1 MAIAAFDQTRI
12 PSKIPFLKHCLAILG
27 FFVGFYILWFSPSL
41 LSGQLLGP
49 GDGYIQSIPAY
60 YAARTLWTTHLL
72 GGFPVAA
79 DVTPQTWYPLSLLL
93 SIFPHS
99 WNVFVISSYVLASA
113 FAYAYVHLIT
123 RSVLASLV
131 AGITYGASGFMM
143 AHLGHTSMIHT
154 ATWIPLPLLLIEQ
167 LLRSRRKIWV
177 ALLAIGIACL
187 FLAGHP
193 QISVY
198 GLGLASLYAL
208 FFGGLSASR
217 WSFYRLYALAV
228 MVGLGLTAIQLV
240 PTLELARMTPRSAM
254 SFGDFLAFSMPLS
267 HAVMTVFPYIFG
279 GGNVTPYRI
288 PYIGV
293 ASPTEIT
300 IYMGLLPLTFALL
313 GGRARNYSQS
323 FRYFW
328 LGVALASFLLILGGR
343 TPMAWLSYQIPGYNK
358 FRVLGRHG
366 IELAMAVSVLAG
378 LGVSA
383 VQQPQFKWPQMK
395 QLLQQSF
402 SIMGLMLF
410 WAIIACSYFWQTHH
424 LTHPPET
431 ALAFLS
437 VLTHPPETALAF
449 LSVAILPSLG
459 IFILG
464 LVSLCGF
471 VRYRSTAA
479 AIFLLTVLT
488 IDMSAFGWFYQWQ
501 DSPSSQDTFNTPP
514 FLQKY
519 QATLEQQHQ
528 RFFPLQGGLGKNSEV
543 PPNLS
548 RLWNAPSMSGYGPLL
563 ISRVGEFM
571 SLTPPGTLS
580 SSAPLIDSNNLSL
593 DLTAVRYITTTAPNA
608 QLALVGDDGTKWSH
622 ENLDLS
628 FGTACVVEPR
638 SEMTIT
644 LAKQVEIDSIS
655 LVGTLG
661 CSTTLTQGT
670 NALELRTQNRSGK
683 SESHFLK
690 AGIDLSEWAIECP
703 LVTAQTQHQ
712 KATVFQQSQIG
723 EQNCAANFYV
733 TKVQLDRPTSVN
745 QLQLR
750 LPTENMGSVNIRKIS
765 FNNSQT
771 KVSHPLLGGRLQ
783 HVENIGETSI
793 YENQQAMPRAWLAS
807 QVQTARPDQILAAV
821 KTAKLPNGERFNP
834 RNMALIE
841 EPTNFPIQLPD
852 PNATVQ
858 VEFPSE
864 TQVRL
869 QANSNQ
875 PAFLVLSDVFYPG
888 WQAHIDGQRT
898 HIFQTDYIL
907 RGINLPPGQHTVT
920 FSFRPRSFAIGC
932 GVSGAAFAL
941 LLYLVVSDRQGGKTT
956 STPT

>member
-1 MAIAAFDQTRI
+1 MNIAAFDQARS
-12 PSKIPFLKHCLAILG
+12 PSKIPFLQHCLAILG
-27 FFVGFYILWFSPSL
+27 FFVGFYILWFLPSL
-41 LSGQLLGP
+41 LSGELLGP
-49 GDGYIQSIPAY
+49 GDGYIQSLPAY
-60 YAARTLWTTHLL
+60 YAPRTLWTTDLL

-99 WNVFVISSYVLASA
+99 WNAFVISSYVLASA
-113 FAYAYVHLIT
+113 FAYAYVYLIT
-123 RSVLASLV
+123 QSVLAGLV
-131 AGITYGASGFMM
+131 SGLTYGASGFMM

-154 ATWIPLPLLLIEQ
+154 ATWIPLTLLACEQ
-167 LLRSRRKIWV
+167 LLRTQRQIWV
-177 ALLAIGIACL
+177 SLLAIAIACL

-198 GLGLASLYAL
+198 GLGLVGFYGIFLGAL
-208 FFGGLSASR
+208 VPKRWQFYGL
-217 WSFYRLYALAV
+217 FTLAIII
-228 MVGLGLTAIQLV
+228 GLGLAAIQLL
-240 PTLELARMTPRSAM
+240 PTAELARMTPRAAM
-254 SFGDFLAFSMPLS
+254 SFKVFLEFSMPLS
-267 HAVMTVFPYIFG
+267 HLIMAIFPYIFG
-279 GGNVTPYRI
+279 GGNVPPYKL
-288 PYIGV
+288 PYTGV
-293 ASPTEIT
+293 SSPTEIT
-300 IYMGLLPLTFALL
+300 IYMGILPLFLAVI
-313 GGRARNYSQS
+313 GAGNQHYRKSH
-323 FRYFW
+323 RYFW
-328 LGVALASFLLILGGR
+328 IAVVIITVLLILGHT
-343 TPMAWLSYQIPGYNK
+343 TPVPWISYHIPAYNK
-358 FRVLGRHG
+358 FRVLPRHG

-378 LGVSA
+378 FGISA
-383 VQQPQFKWPQMK
+383 VQQPQFQWLQMK
-395 QLLQQSF
+395 RLLRQSF
-402 SIMGLMLF
+402 FLMGLMLL
-410 WAIIACSYFWQTHH
+410 WAIIAGGYFWQKHH
-424 LTHPPET
+424 LTQ
-431 ALAFLS
+431 
-437 VLTHPPETALAF
+437 PPETALAF

-471 VRYRSTAA
+471 VRYRSTPA
-479 AIFLLTVLT
+479 AIVLLTILAM
-488 IDMSAFGWFYQWQ
+488 DMSVFGWFYQWQ

-528 RFFPLQGGLGKNSEV
+528 RFFPLQGGLGKNDEV

-580 SSAPLIDSNNLSL
+580 SGAPLLNSNNVSL
-593 DLTAVRYITTTAPNA
+593 DLAAVRYFTTVAVPNA
-608 QLALVGDDGTKWSH
+608 QLALVADDGTTWSH
-622 ENLDLS
+622 KNLDLS
-628 FGTACVVEPR
+628 LGTACIAEPL
-638 SEMTIT
+638 SEVTIA
-644 LAKQVEIDSIS
+644 LAKPVEIDSIS
-655 LVGTLG
+655 LVGTLA

-670 NALELRTQNRSGK
+670 NALELLTQNRSGK

-690 AGIDLSEWAIECP
+690 AGIDLSEGAIECP

-712 KATVFQQSQIG
+712 KAKVFQQSQIG
-723 EQNCAANFYV
+723 NSNCAANLYV

-750 LPTENMGSVNIRKIS
+750 LPTENMGSVNIHKIS

-771 KVSHPLLGGRLQ
+771 KSSYPLVGGRLQ
-783 HVENIGETSI
+783 HIENIGETSI

-821 KTAKLPNGERFNP
+821 KTAKLPNGARFNP
-834 RNMALIE
+834 RSMALIE
-841 EPTNFPIQLPD
+841 EPTNFLPQIPD

-858 VEFPSE
+858 VEFPAE

-869 QANSNQ
+869 QTNSNQ

-907 RGINLPPGQHTVT
+907 RGINLPSGAHTVT

-932 GVSGAAFAL
+932 GISGAAFAL
-941 LLYLVVSDRQGGKTT
+941 LLYLVVSARQGGKTT
-956 STPT
+956 STLT